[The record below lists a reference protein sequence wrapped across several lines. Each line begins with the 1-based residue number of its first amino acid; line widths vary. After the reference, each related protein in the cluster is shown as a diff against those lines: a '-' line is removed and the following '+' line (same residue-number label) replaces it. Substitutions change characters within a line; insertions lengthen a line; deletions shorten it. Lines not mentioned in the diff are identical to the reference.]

1 MIVIQTIADL
11 IEMTEREADSTE
23 KQGFPTIA
31 EQTRLRSPGCSIEEI
46 ARLREALPGLT
57 ESYLNVAAQV
67 YLPNVSIGYL
77 SLAPGGLRDGNLF
90 NRLTKFNS
98 PASPQWDY
106 VDDHN
111 LYEVAHYPGSLVCV
125 AREGTVRPG
134 EVVRVDYEW
143 GGVDD
148 LVLHRTTWSFE
159 QLLLGFGRIREQ
171 RLAKRRGPEVIDE
184 VLRSLRKDFGFD
196 DEQME
201 DWTWFA
207 SEALGEI

>member
-1 MIVIQTIADL
+1 VIQSIADL
-11 IEMTEREADSTE
+11 MAMSEIDAVAAE
-23 KQGFPTIA
+23 KRGFPGIA
-31 EQTRLRSPGCSIEEI
+31 EQTRLRSPGCSAEEI
-46 ARLREALPGLT
+46 ARLRGVYPMLP
-57 ESYLNVAAQV
+57 EQYLSVAAQV

-171 RLAKRRGPEVIDE
+171 RLAKRRGLEVIDE
-184 VLRSLRKDFGFD
+184 VLTSLRTDFDFD

-207 SEALGEI
+207 SEALGEF